1 MRSDVDQRLV
11 RLLKASLGL
20 ADALRDS
27 GVAGEIAVKID
38 RAGGLN
44 VLQLVAG
51 SGDPAAEAFS
61 QRNRPVSHEVNS
73 LAVAGLTFQ
82 WPRHNPAIA
91 MLPVNDNGTS
101 VAHYDEE
108 TPALR

>member
-20 ADALRDS
+20 VDALRDS
-27 GVAGEIAVKID
+27 GVAGEIAVSLN
-38 RAGGLN
+38 REGGLQ

-51 SGDPAAEAFS
+51 SADTAAEAFS
-61 QRNRPVSHEVNS
+61 QRHRPVSHDANS

-82 WPRHNPAIA
+82 WPKRGHV
-91 MLPVNDNGTS
+91 LELRPVNDNGPVLTRF
-101 VAHYDEE
+101 DEE